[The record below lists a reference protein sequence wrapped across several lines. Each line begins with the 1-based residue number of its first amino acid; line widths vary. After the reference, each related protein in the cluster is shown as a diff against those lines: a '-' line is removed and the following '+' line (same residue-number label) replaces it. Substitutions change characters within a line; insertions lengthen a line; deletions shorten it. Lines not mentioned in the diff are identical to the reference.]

1 VRRPMLAP
9 TILGASLLVIAA
21 WETGCSYVS
30 PSGMFAAN
38 ETSVVTT
45 GAGRPHSVTSQEA
58 ITDVPSPNT
67 LFSKRLPAD
76 VMQHRMK
83 DDVAIAVETLNASN
97 CVSGGCTGGPLM
109 VFTHAGSRNST
120 TDIPNYYGQ
129 ATDPVYVITG
139 GSVPTNPVY
148 NPLNKGFHA
157 PNQARTNGADS
168 EDFFMVWD
176 QVQDEYFTFYR
187 FGGSGVYAFPQCP
200 GTINGRYHAGT
211 MSDPCPIGINPSDSM
226 VNPRDDPKGY
236 GVNWGNPWASNDM
249 VAPLGEIRFQELMQG
264 HIRHAIYFNV
274 LCEQNGWVKPDAT
287 WAAARVFPSTI
298 GAARPC
304 GNLTGKSTNVDK
316 APPSGALFFLDYSD
330 AELAQLKTYMPAW
343 QYPIVEALTYYGGY
357 VGDTG
362 TPLHPSRLESDDAY
376 ALAGVTNP
384 FWAWIRGQAGLNA
397 VCGPGQCNLDWSNF
411 SLAGGQCPRAG
422 LCDITKHIH
431 IADPCIP
438 AGMAGLISDPIP
450 CGGPARVS
458 IVNSSTI
465 TNEPNVKS
473 E

>member
-1 VRRPMLAP
+1 VIRRMAAPASFVTCLSFISFMLA
-9 TILGASLLVIAA
+9 GNA
-21 WETGCSYVS
+21 GCSHAS
-30 PSGMFAAN
+30 PSGMLAVSEA
-38 ETSVVTT
+38 EAKVVTT
-45 GAGRPHSVTSQEA
+45 SSARPHSVISQEP
-58 ITDVPSPNT
+58 ITDVPSPDT
-67 LFSKRLPAD
+67 LFSKRLPPD
-76 VMQHRMK
+76 VMQHRMT
-83 DDVAIAVETLNASN
+83 DDVAIAWQTLTALN
-97 CVSGGCTGGPLM
+97 CSGGDCTGGPLM

-129 ATDPVYVITG
+129 ASDPVYVITG
-139 GSVPTNPVY
+139 GAVPSDPAY

-157 PNQARTNGADS
+157 PNRARTNGADG

-176 QVQDEYFTFYR
+176 QVRDEYFTFYR
-187 FGGSGVYAFPQCP
+187 FGGGGAYIFPQCP
-200 GTINGRYHAGT
+200 GAISGQYHAGT

-226 VNPRDDPKGY
+226 VNPRNDPKGY

-264 HIRHAIYFNV
+264 HIPHAIYLNV
-274 LCEQNGWVKPDAT
+274 LCEQNGRIKPDGT
-287 WAAARVFPSTI
+287 WAAARVFPSSI

-304 GNLTGKSTNVDK
+304 GNLTGASTNVEK

-330 AELAQLKTYMPAW
+330 AQLEQLKSYMPAW
-343 QYPIVEALTYYGGY
+343 QYPIVEALTHYGGY

-384 FWAWIRGQAGLNA
+384 FWAWIHGQPGLNS

-411 SLAGGQCPRAG
+411 SLAGGHCPSDG
-422 LCDITKHIH
+422 LCDIRKHIH

-438 AGMAGLISDPIP
+438 AGMAGLTSDPRP
-450 CGGPARVS
+450 CGATARP
-458 IVNSSTI
+458 
-465 TNEPNVKS
+465 TNKPSNHK
-473 E
+473 